1 MIILCKCGNAL
12 SKGSLD
18 LSDLWDEYR
27 DGELVNGSYI
37 QEEDQYSYVTLEKKL
52 GTIGVLKSS
61 FVINKKDY
69 VGRLPKF
76 VQGDGCCDHFHVD
89 IICSSCG
96 TDVGEGN
103 FDCYQDRGVYFK
115 SDKVLVW
122 QD

>member
-1 MIILCKCGNAL
+1 MIVLCKCGNAL
-12 SKGSLD
+12 SKGSLV

-27 DGELVNGSYI
+27 DGEIIDGAYV
-37 QEEDQYSYVTLEKKL
+37 QEDEYPYVTIEKKS

-89 IICSSCG
+89 IICSGCG
-96 TDVGEGN
+96 VNVGEGN

-115 SDKVLVW
+115 SDNVLVW

>member
-1 MIILCKCGNAL
+1 MIVLCKCGNAL
-12 SKGSLD
+12 SKGSLV

-27 DGELVNGSYI
+27 DGEIIDGAYV
-37 QEEDQYSYVTLEKKL
+37 QEDEYPYVTIEKKS

-96 TDVGEGN
+96 VNVGVGR
-103 FDCYQDRGVYFK
+103 FDCYQDRGAYFK
-115 SDKVLVW
+115 SDNVLVW

>member
-1 MIILCKCGNAL
+1 MIVLCKCGNAL
-12 SKGSLD
+12 SKGSLV

-27 DGELVNGSYI
+27 DGGLVDGAYL
-37 QEEDQYSYVTLEKKL
+37 QKEDEYSYATLEKKL
-52 GTIGVLKSS
+52 GTISILKSS

-76 VQGDGCCDHFHVD
+76 VKGDGCCDHSHVD

-96 TDVGEGN
+96 ANVGIGN

-115 SDKVLVW
+115 SDNVLIW
-122 QD
+122 KD